1 MYKCECGKEFENQ
14 QSFLGHKANCEIH
27 LRAVGKEYWIGE
39 NRANRCREKHI
50 EKYGSLEAYSKHLS
64 EVIREGNKKRTDTV
78 DYYAT
83 HIDKE
88 QFIHEYIEEN
98 RPRSYMR
105 DKYHISDYM
114 MDQLVKRF
122 DCKKDKKQS
131 SKIGWATKYLIYPPD
146 NINNWQKGHQTRI
159 HNSGSVKESYRQGLV
174 KQQQTMLEKYG
185 TMCSLNLE
193 YLSNH
198 RKKKHSGP
206 NETFARILE
215 RNELSYT
222 REFCLGVKSYDF
234 KVNDVLFEINPT
246 ATHNNYFIPY
256 GDYKGLEENYHYDK
270 SKLANDNN
278 YRCVH
283 IWDWDD
289 VNKLISL
296 FKPRET
302 VYARKCVIKEVSLY
316 DAKSYLNAYHLQG
329 YAKDNIRLGLYFKDI
344 LVSLMTFDKPRYNK
358 NYEYELIRY
367 VSTYNVL
374 GGAEKLF
381 KHFITTYSPSSIIS
395 YCDKSK
401 FQGKVYNQLG
411 FISKGVS
418 LGKHWYNMK
427 TGKHITDNL
436 LRQRGFD
443 QLLGKEYGCY
453 GKGTSNEVLMLQH
466 DFLPITDAGQ
476 ETFVWISSVG

>member
-1 MYKCECGKEFENQ
+1 MYKCECGKEFDNPQ
-14 QSFLGHKANCEIH
+14 KFNGHKANCETH
-27 LRAVGKEYWIGE
+27 LSAVGKEYWIGE
-39 NRANRCREKHI
+39 NRVSRCREKHI

-88 QFIHEYIEEN
+88 QFIREYIEEN
-98 RPRSYMR
+98 RTRSYMR

-131 SKIGWATKYLIYPPD
+131 SKIGWATKYLIYPSD

-159 HNSGSVKESYRQGLV
+159 QNSGSVKESYRQGLQ
-174 KQQQTMLEKYG
+174 KQQQTMLKKYG
-185 TMCSLNLE
+185 VACSLNLE
-193 YLSNH
+193 YLSTH
-198 RKKKHSGP
+198 HKKKHSGP
-206 NETFARILE
+206 NEAFAKILD
-215 RNELSYT
+215 RNEINYT
-222 REFCLGVKSYDF
+222 REFCLGTKSYDF
-234 KVNDVLFEINPT
+234 KIEDVLIEIDPT
-246 ATHNNYFIPY
+246 ITHNVYFIPY
-256 GDYKGLEENYHYDK
+256 GNYKGLDEDYHYDK
-270 SKLANDNN
+270 SNLAKDNN

-289 VNKLISL
+289 VNKLIRL

-302 VYARKCVIKEVSLY
+302 VYARKCAIKEVSLY

-329 YAKDNIRLGLYFKDI
+329 YAKDNIRLGLYFEDT

-381 KHFITTYSPSSIIS
+381 KHFVNVYSPTSVIS

-401 FQGKVYNQLG
+401 FQGTLYNQLG
-411 FISKGVS
+411 FTSKSVS

-453 GKGTSNEVLMLQH
+453 GKGTSNEELMLKH
-466 DFLPITDAGQ
+466 DFLPVIDAGQ
-476 ETFVWISSVG
+476 ETFVWISSIG